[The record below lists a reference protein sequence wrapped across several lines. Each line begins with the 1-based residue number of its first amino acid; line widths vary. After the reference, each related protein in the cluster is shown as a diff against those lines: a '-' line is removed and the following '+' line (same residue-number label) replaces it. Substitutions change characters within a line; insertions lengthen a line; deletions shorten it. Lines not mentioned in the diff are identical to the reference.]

1 MTGDLTKQT
10 SNRLIRAG
18 LIFFLFLLIIIPSSG
33 FANWGGGDDS
43 EPKQTNFEKGITEI
57 EAKNY
62 KKAVKY
68 LKKAA
73 KKDKNNADIYNLLG
87 YSYRKMGKYD
97 DSLKYYTKALELE
110 PTHLDANEYIGE
122 LYLETDRPAKADEHL
137 QILADTCNSSCEQYE
152 QLKNAIELYSS
163 NNPVPQKEM

>member
-68 LKKAA
+68 QKKQLKKTRTMP
-73 KKDKNNADIYNLLG
+73 IYITCLDTATGRWESTTIHSSTIQRHWNLSPRTWMQMSILG
-87 YSYRKMGKYD
+87 SYISKQTGPQKQMNTCKYW
-97 DSLKYYTKALELE
+97 
-110 PTHLDANEYIGE
+110 
-122 LYLETDRPAKADEHL
+122 
-137 QILADTCNSSCEQYE
+137 QILVTLHANST
-152 QLKNAIELYSS
+152 
-163 NNPVPQKEM
+163 NN